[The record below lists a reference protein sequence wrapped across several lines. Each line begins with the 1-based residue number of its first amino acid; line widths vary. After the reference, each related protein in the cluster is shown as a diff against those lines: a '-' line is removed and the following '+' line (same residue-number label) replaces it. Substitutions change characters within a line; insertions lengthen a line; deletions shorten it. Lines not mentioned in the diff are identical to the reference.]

1 MLGNLIMQKIGNDP
15 NRLAELSDGE
25 LQVVEAAQHQA
36 GCILATRLYQRVDRD
51 HVRAERLLQKALAMP
66 WQKVVRRAQKAKA
79 TIDNGRNASP
89 SGLAALLVWG
99 REEHNHI
106 DAEIARREARGET
119 LQ

>member
-1 MLGNLIMQKIGNDP
+1 MLAESIMRKIGNDP
-15 NRLAELSDGE
+15 NRLVHLSDDE

-51 HVRAERLLQKALAMP
+51 HARAERLLQKAVAMP